1 MQPPELSDALVVR
14 TQTSE
19 QPHQPGVALTLHLQ
33 PAGGTDLLQISV
45 QVKLEQVPRIIAGA
59 PSFGRLSTLESQS
72 RHVQPTN
79 KGVNHAANMI
89 LTNQL
94 IQRHRKQ
101 RPLTPTFSL
110 NESHEQCPRSREG
123 IFSFVYQIGRAS
135 CRESGE

>member
-1 MQPPELSDALVVR
+1 PEPSDAAGVGTHPR
-14 TQTSE
+14 E
-19 QPHQPGVALTLHLQ
+19 QPHHPDVALTLYHQ
-33 PAGGTDLLQISV
+33 PAGVTDLLQISV
-45 QVKLEQVPRIIAGA
+45 QVKLDQAPRIIAGA

-89 LTNQL
+89 LRNQL

-110 NESHEQCPRSREG
+110 NESHEKCPRSREA
-123 IFSFVYQIGRAS
+123 IFSFIYSPAQCLV
-135 CRESGE
+135 

>member
-1 MQPPELSDALVVR
+1 ARSLRLK
-14 TQTSE
+14 
-19 QPHQPGVALTLHLQ
+19 H
-33 PAGGTDLLQISV
+33 AGGSELLQLPV
-45 QVKLEQVPRIIAGA
+45 QVKLEQVPRMIPGS

-89 LTNQL
+89 LRNQL

-110 NESHEQCPRSREG
+110 NESHETCPRSGEG
-123 IFSFVYQIGRAS
+123 IFSFVYRPAQCFVTVLWRGV
-135 CRESGE
+135 

>member
-1 MQPPELSDALVVR
+1 
-14 TQTSE
+14 
-19 QPHQPGVALTLHLQ
+19 
-33 PAGGTDLLQISV
+33 V

-89 LTNQL
+89 LRNQL

-110 NESHEQCPRSREG
+110 NESHEKCPRSREG
-123 IFSFVYQIGRAS
+123 IFSFVYRPAQCFVTVSSARLVQPPQNPS
-135 CRESGE
+135 TQPHPPL